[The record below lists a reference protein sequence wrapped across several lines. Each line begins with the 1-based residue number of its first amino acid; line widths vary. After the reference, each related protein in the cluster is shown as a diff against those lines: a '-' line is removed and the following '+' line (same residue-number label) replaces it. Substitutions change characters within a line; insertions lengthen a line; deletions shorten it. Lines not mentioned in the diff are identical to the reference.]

1 MIVPGVVTEL
11 GGETMNTEPTSSQQ
25 SDEGLVE
32 DLDVDE
38 EAGKDVAGGARRA
51 GDPCDGGEV
60 A

>member
-1 MIVPGVVTEL
+1 
-11 GGETMNTEPTSSQQ
+11 MNTEPTSSQQ